1 MGPVAGSGS
10 MSVALANAE
19 VGDALAEAR
28 ARFAAARPRC
38 RAVHEAAAAHLPGG
52 NTRTGVF
59 SAPFPVAWARGE
71 GCRLWDE
78 DGHEAVDFLGEATAG
93 VYGHNHPAIRRAIET
108 QLGLG
113 WNFGGHTALE
123 GELAGL
129 LRERFASLERLR
141 FCNSGTEANM
151 FAVQTARVMT
161 GRPSVMG
168 FGGCYHGGLLTFT
181 AKENPLNVPFSTVVA
196 TYNDLEGS
204 AALIEAHADE
214 LACVI
219 VEPMIG
225 GGGCIPAEVGFLR
238 MLRERTAR
246 HGIVLIFDEV
256 MTSRLGAG
264 GLQGQYGIRPDL
276 TTLGK
281 YICGGMSAGAFG
293 GRADLMAQY
302 DPREAVPLQ
311 HSGTYN
317 NNPFSMRAG
326 IAGLGEV
333 FTGAAAEA
341 LNARGER
348 LRARLNG
355 VCEAADAAL
364 QVTGIGS
371 MLGFH
376 ARRGAIRTPA
386 DAAAGDAG
394 VRELLFYD
402 LLAAGF
408 YSMPRRGFMAL
419 SLPLGEAE
427 FDGLVGAVSEFVSA
441 RGSLLR

>member
-1 MGPVAGSGS
+1 MFT
-10 MSVALANAE
+10 N
-19 VGDALAEAR
+19 
-28 ARFAAARPRC
+28 
-38 RAVHEAAAAHLPGG
+38 
-52 NTRTGVF
+52 
-59 SAPFPVAWARGE
+59 PFPIAWARGE

-78 DGHEAVDFLGEATAG
+78 DGHGVVDFLGEATAG
-93 VYGHNHPAIRRAIET
+93 VYGHNHPAIRQAIET

-129 LRERFASLERLR
+129 LQGRFPSLEKLR

-181 AKENPLNVPFSTVVA
+181 AKENPLNVPIPTVVA
-196 TYNDLEGS
+196 TYNDVEGS

-225 GGGCIPAEVGFLR
+225 GGGCIPAEMEFLR

-264 GLQGQYGIRPDL
+264 GLQGEHGITPDL
-276 TTLGK
+276 TSLGK

-293 GRADLMAQY
+293 GRADLMERY
-302 DPREAVPLQ
+302 DPRQEVPLQ

-317 NNPFSMRAG
+317 NNVFSLRAG

-333 FTGAAAEA
+333 FTAEAAVA

-348 LRARLNG
+348 LRARLNA
-355 VCEAADAAL
+355 VCAAADAAL

-371 MLGFH
+371 MLAFH

-386 DAAAGDAG
+386 DAAAGNAA

-402 LLAAGF
+402 LLAAGI

-427 FDGLVGAVSEFVSA
+427 FDHLVGAVEEFVSA
-441 RGSLLR
+441 RASLLR